1 MQIVQNN
8 EHHELGRREVHEF
21 REGQE
26 VQTVSKVQV
35 LGLEERRMRSYDLQM
50 QILVLLQ
57 MRRGV
62 YEVLVRLEPKG

>member
-8 EHHELGRREVHEF
+8 EHRELGRREVHEF

-26 VQTVSKVQV
+26 VQAVSKVQV
-35 LGLEERRMRSYDLQM
+35 LGVEERRMRSYDLQM

-57 MRRGV
+57 MWRGV